1 MKILHTADIHIQ
13 QVGDARWQALQ
24 SILQL
29 ARKNRVDVVVI
40 SGDLFDAA
48 YHADQVRGEI
58 RAVFQQFNGTI
69 LLIPGNHDFSAFQDG
84 YFWGDNV
91 HVFLN
96 AEEPVIL
103 HETYFWGIPYMETT
117 EEALVKLLT
126 KLNAIA
132 HQQAPQ
138 ATHILLF
145 HGELLDISGNPGS
158 YGEDLEHAYMPVQ
171 LATFRGKIWQ
181 YILAGHFH
189 TTFHALQFERNKY
202 FVYPGSP
209 ISITKREINPR
220 RVNLFRVQRH
230 PREYVLDTPYYHP
243 LHIAL
248 TPEDTW
254 QTVAQRVADRLDGLP
269 PYAMPLLTITG
280 TFDSANLQRNESE
293 LVDALAETFPR
304 CHIQEFRARDI
315 HRLVSDEVFQMLKQ
329 KIDRRTSLTP
339 EQRREVMDF
348 LMQVMTEQ
356 TR

>member
-48 YHADQVRGEI
+48 YHAEQVRGEI
-58 RAVFQQFNGTI
+58 RSVFQAFDGTI
-69 LLIPGNHDFSAFQDG
+69 LLLPGNHDYSAFQDG
-84 YFWGDNV
+84 YFWGSNV

-96 AEEPVIL
+96 AEEPLVMNDI
-103 HETYFWGIPYMETT
+103 YFWGVPFLQVT
-117 EEALVKLLT
+117 EEALVTLIT

-132 HQQAPQ
+132 QHQAPR
-138 ATHILLF
+138 ATHVLLF
-145 HGELLDISGNPGS
+145 HGELLDISGNPAS
-158 YGEDLEHAYMPVQ
+158 YGDDLEHYYMPVQ

-189 TTFHALQFERNKY
+189 TTFHALQFEKNKY

-209 ISITKREINPR
+209 ISITRREINPR
-220 RVNLFRVQRH
+220 RVNLFRVQSH
-230 PREYVLDTPYYHP
+230 PREHLLETAYYHP
-243 LHIAL
+243 LHMAL

-254 QTVAQRVADRLDGLP
+254 QTVVQRLEERINSLS
-269 PYAMPLLTITG
+269 PYAIPLLTLTG
-280 TFDSANLQRNESE
+280 TFDSANLQRSESE
-293 LVDALAETFPR
+293 LVNALAEKFPR

-315 HRLVSDEVFQMLKQ
+315 HHLVSDEVFQMLKQ

-339 EQRREVMDF
+339 EQRREVIDF